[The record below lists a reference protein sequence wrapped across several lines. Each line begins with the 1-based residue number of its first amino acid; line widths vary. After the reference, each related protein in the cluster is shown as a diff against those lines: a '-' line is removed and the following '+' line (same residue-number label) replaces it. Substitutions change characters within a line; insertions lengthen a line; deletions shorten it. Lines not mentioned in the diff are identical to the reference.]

1 MSQWDS
7 ELACLGSNL
16 DFATPI
22 HTLSCAGHII
32 FPCLSFL
39 NQKMASQA
47 RSKKSVNLPLVIL
60 ELGGGGGEGGQSA
73 PSRAAGTEWTQTPL
87 RFSKRLLNEG
97 IWEPST
103 GHPTAIPRENT
114 RILDKEHER

>member
-1 MSQWDS
+1 MLTELTPLSPILQFVLSSALPNISFFTTTKMSQWDS

-60 ELGGGGGEGGQSA
+60 ELGGGGGRVASLRPPAPQGLSGLKLRSGFLSA
-73 PSRAAGTEWTQTPL
+73 C
-87 RFSKRLLNEG
+87 
-97 IWEPST
+97 
-103 GHPTAIPRENT
+103 
-114 RILDKEHER
+114 